1 MNANIVWLLV
11 LLLSAQTAVV
21 HGASAKI
28 DPSKPGGPARDQTLG
43 APPPTSPAPTTPSV
57 GEGKKGTRA
66 ERVQRISGV
75 ITSVTSIDL
84 VLSQPQR
91 KDKKTVR
98 FVLRPDTVKEGELR
112 PGAQVT
118 VEYQVEGDRNIAN
131 RVKVQPQRAPRQR

>member
-1 MNANIVWLLV
+1 MKTKVMWLLL
-11 LLLSAQTAVV
+11 LLLSAQAAHVLA
-21 HGASAKI
+21 ASGQI
-28 DPSKPGGPARDQTLG
+28 DPTKPGGPARDNTLG
-43 APPPTSPAPTTPSV
+43 APPPQSPSKTPS
-57 GEGKKGTRA
+57 GEEKKGSRA

-98 FVLRPDTVKEGELR
+98 FVLRPDTVKEGDLR

-118 VEYQVEGDRNIAN
+118 VEYQAEGDKNVAK
-131 RVKVQPQRAPRQR
+131 RVRVQPQRAPRQR